1 MDIQLHLVLCE
12 NSKSIKID
20 HKKAQKTLERDL
32 EKSKHTSAIM
42 SAAQLATV
50 MAKHK
55 ADGETIE
62 ANLNAFV
69 IT

>member
-20 HKKAQKTLERDL
+20 HKKAQKTLERAL
-32 EKSKHTSAIM
+32 EKSKRSSAIM
-42 SAAQLATV
+42 SAAQHAEV

-55 ADGETIE
+55 ADTIE
-62 ANLNAFV
+62 ANTFV
-69 IT
+69 II